1 MKHWLLALL
10 MGACCMRPAAILAQA
25 KPTSILV
32 SVLDSKGDPVTGL
45 TAADVIVKED
55 NVQREVLKVEP
66 ATDPLTVALLVD
78 DSQALDAGVQFIRD
92 AARDF
97 VKTLAGK
104 ADIAVITFGERPT
117 IALDYTRDEQ
127 AVLAATNRIFPRSG
141 AGSYLLD
148 AIIETSKGLQK
159 KEAARPVIVVLM
171 LEDVEFSN
179 RYYEQ
184 VLNELDKSRAALHV
198 VAIGT
203 PDSGVNSDEIRN
215 RNMVVAEGTSRTGGR
230 RDQVL
235 ALSGAPA
242 RMAQLAKELLN
253 QYTVTYARPETLIP
267 PERVDVS
274 TTRSGLTVRAPRK
287 ASSIT
292 ARETP

>member
-1 MKHWLLALL
+1 MKHWCFALL
-10 MGACCMRPAAILAQA
+10 VAACCIRPAAVLAQA
-25 KPTSILV
+25 KPTTIYV
-32 SVLDSKGDPVTGL
+32 SVLDSKGEPATGL
-45 TAADVIVKED
+45 TAADFVVKED
-55 NVQREVLKVEP
+55 DGAREVLKAEP
-66 ATDPLTVALLVD
+66 ATEPLTVALLVD
-78 DSQALDAGVQFIRD
+78 DSQALNEGVQFIRE

-97 VKTLAGK
+97 VKTVAGK

-117 IALDYTRDEQ
+117 IAQDYTRDEQ
-127 AVLAATNRIFPRSG
+127 AILAATNRIFPRSG

-148 AIIETSKGLQK
+148 AIIETSRGLQK

-184 VLNELDKSRAALHV
+184 VLTELDKSHAALHV

-203 PDSGVNSDEIRN
+203 PDSGLTSDEIRN
-215 RNMVVAEGTSRTGGR
+215 RNMVVSEGTSRTGGR

-242 RMAQLAKELLN
+242 RMTQLAKELLN
-253 QYTVTYARPETLIP
+253 QYIVTYARPERLIP
-267 PERVDVS
+267 PTRVDVS
-274 TTRSGLTVRAPRK
+274 TTRPGLTVRAPRK
-287 ASSIT
+287 ASPT
-292 ARETP
+292 KVRETP

>member
-1 MKHWLLALL
+1 MRHWCFALL
-10 MGACCMRPAAILAQA
+10 MGACCMRPAVILAQA

-274 TTRSGLTVRAPRK
+274 TPRSGLTVRAPRK